1 MKTERLE
8 ILVELYRSLQKKLR
22 KIRAEQDRI
31 VVSLEIFNDLERELN
46 SELRSAKGAD
56 DQEMV
61 KYWQEMIKEYFNKDK
76 DKASPQDLEK
86 AKKKISKKD
95 EKVIQYHEKKLKII
109 GKILG
114 AREAEILETYEQ
126 KNILMESEGSSSSR
140 FYEMEKEEAEDL
152 RRELKRKNSATFDKL

>member
-1 MKTERLE
+1 
-8 ILVELYRSLQKKLR
+8 
-22 KIRAEQDRI
+22 
-31 VVSLEIFNDLERELN
+31 
-46 SELRSAKGAD
+46 
-56 DQEMV
+56 
-61 KYWQEMIKEYFNKDK
+61 MIKEYFNKDK